1 MPRRVMVG
9 AVAPFDYEGR
19 HVEIGEVV
27 AMWPLDAAA
36 AKRGGL
42 VTLTRPA
49 RPQPPAAP
57 PPAPEKRRYR
67 RRDLQPEP

>member
-1 MPRRVMVG
+1 MIV

-19 HVEIGEVV
+19 QVERGEVV

-42 VTLTRPA
+42 VSLTRPA
-49 RPQPPAAP
+49 RAQAPPP
-57 PPAPEKRRYR
+57 EPPAPEKRRYR